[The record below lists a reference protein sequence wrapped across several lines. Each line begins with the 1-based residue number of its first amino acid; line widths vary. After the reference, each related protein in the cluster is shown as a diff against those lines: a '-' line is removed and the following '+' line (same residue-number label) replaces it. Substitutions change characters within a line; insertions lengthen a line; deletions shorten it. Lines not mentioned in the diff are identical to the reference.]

1 MATTPMGSKAEFASP
16 KMMQAGHKAQVQRSA
31 ATMSASMA
39 MPNGGSSS
47 MSAFGG
53 SSMSGQQ
60 LGGSTNMFGY
70 LASTVGTGYVN
81 VD

>member
-1 MATTPMGSKAEFASP
+1 MGSKAEFASP
-16 KMMQAGHKAQVQRSA
+16 KMMQAGQKAQVQRSA
-31 ATMSASMA
+31 ANMSASMA
-39 MPNGGSSS
+39 MPIGGSSS

-60 LGGSTNMFGY
+60 LGGGTNMFGN
-70 LASTVGTGYVN
+70 LANSVGTGFES